1 MSHHRVL
8 SVNVSPVRP
17 LAVEGRSVMSGIAK
31 RAVAGDVA
39 VRRLG
44 LEGDDQAD
52 PTVHGGLDKAVY
64 AYPVQHYRF
73 WQTVRAQAGVAGWDE
88 PMPHG
93 FVGENLT
100 IEGLDEN
107 QVWVGDLLRFPRC
120 ALAVQAPR
128 NPCYKF
134 NAVMGFPHAAKLMM
148 QSGWCGWYL
157 TVREAGTI
165 AAGEPFEL
173 VPGPREVGIA
183 EMFRTASARHA
194 RG

>member
-1 MSHHRVL
+1 
-8 SVNVSPVRP
+8 VRP
-17 LAVEGRSVMSGIAK
+17 LAAEGRTVMSGIGK
-31 RAVAGDVA
+31 RAVPGDVA

-73 WQTVRAQAGVAGWDE
+73 WQTVRAQAGVTGWDE
-88 PMPHG
+88 PLPHG

-107 QVWVGDLLRFPRC
+107 RVWVGDLLRFPRC

-128 NPCYKF
+128 SPCYKF
-134 NAVMGFPHAAKLMM
+134 NAVMGFSHAAKLMM

-157 TVREAGTI
+157 AVREPGTI